1 MTSLKAEHLHA
12 ILPNAP
18 AGDIE
23 EELPYIHRVMREY
36 QINTK
41 LRYAAFIANVAKE
54 SGELYYVEEIADGWD
69 YEWRQD
75 LGNTQEG
82 DGPRFKGHGYIQITR
97 RNNHSVVGKALGVD
111 AISDPEV
118 LTRMPYAW
126 LSAGYYWR
134 YMSSWSDLNDY
145 ADDGDFEK
153 TVLGVRGGPDPER
166 RWYYDKA
173 MEVLP
178 DDLDADEEEGGGGKV
193 GAEWPERTVKIS
205 PEGWLLDAETAAWLK
220 IPGVANGE
228 FATDSEGWIYRK
240 RM

>member
-1 MTSLKAEHLHA
+1 MMSLKAEHLHA

-23 EELPYIHRVMREY
+23 EELPSIHRVIREY

-41 LRYAAFIANVAKE
+41 LRCAAFIANVAKE

-82 DGPRFKGHGYIQITR
+82 DGPRFKGHGYIQITG

-111 AISDPEV
+111 AISDPKV

-134 YMSSWSDLNDY
+134 YMSSWGDLNDY
-145 ADDGDFEK
+145 ADEGDFEK

-178 DDLDADEEEGGGGKV
+178 EDLDSGEEEGGNV
-193 GAEWPERTVKIS
+193 GAERPERTVKIS
-205 PEGWLLDAETAAWLK
+205 PEGWLRDAETAAWLK

-228 FATDSEGWIYRK
+228 FATNSEGCVYSEK
-240 RM
+240 TM